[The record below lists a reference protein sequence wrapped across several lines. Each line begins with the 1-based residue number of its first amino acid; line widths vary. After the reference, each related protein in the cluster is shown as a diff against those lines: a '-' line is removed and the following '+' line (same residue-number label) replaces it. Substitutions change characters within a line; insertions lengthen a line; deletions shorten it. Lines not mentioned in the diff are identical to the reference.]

1 MRAAGKESSTSPAV
15 GHALDILVRLA
26 QRPGPVRASALMRDL
41 GLPRSS
47 AYHILSVLEDRG
59 FVVYLPQEKAYGLG
73 AFSFEIG
80 SAYLRQESLERLA
93 RPILQRLAGQLGQTV
108 QLGILHGAETVY
120 LLKHRPDSGRV
131 AEVPLVTD
139 VGVRLP
145 SHLTANG
152 RAILAG
158 TSDAQL
164 RALFAG
170 PSDFVTRTGSGPRC
184 LADLCRILEKD
195 RARGWSEEVEL
206 VSEGMRSVGVAA
218 HDHAGRPAAAV
229 SATWCR
235 HHHDRDPA
243 EVGEFLRRGAA
254 SLTRSLS
261 GRPPVV
267 ENRDRPDREHRHTWS
282 TVDQSTPG
290 SQCQDVSK
298 MPSRR

>member
-1 MRAAGKESSTSPAV
+1 MRATGKESSTSPAV

-80 SAYLRQESLERLA
+80 SAYLRHESLERLA
-93 RPILQRLAGQLGQTV
+93 RPILRRLAARLGQTV

-120 LLKHRPDSGRV
+120 LLKQPPDAEPTADV
-131 AEVPLVTD
+131 ALITD

-152 RAILAG
+152 RAILADTPG
-158 TSDAQL
+158 AQL

-170 PSDFVTRTGSGPRC
+170 PADFVTRTGSCPRC
-184 LADLCRILEKD
+184 LADLRRILERD

-206 VSEGMRSVGVAA
+206 VADGLRSVGTAA
-218 HDHAGRPAAAV
+218 HDHAGRPVAAV
-229 SATWCR
+229 STTWCR

-243 EVGEFLRRGAA
+243 EVGDVLRRGAA
-254 SLTRSLS
+254 RLTRSLS
-261 GRPPVV
+261 GCPPA
-267 ENRDRPDREHRHTWS
+267 
-282 TVDQSTPG
+282 VDNS
-290 SQCQDVSK
+290 DE
-298 MPSRR
+298 RA